1 MSAAPRF
8 AWPDYLAAGAV
19 VLIWGLNFV
28 AMKFALQALSPFQLG
43 AARYVV
49 AALPLVFLIRR
60 PSVQARWVLLYG
72 LCQGVGQFGLLFV
85 ALKVGMSAALASVL
99 MQTQVFYTVIFSAVF
114 LHEKPGRN
122 LQLGLWLAA
131 VALLCFGTDVI
142 VTAGQGVTALGL
154 MLNLG
159 AAGMWAVSNIVA
171 RKAQQS
177 VAYPAGY
184 DPLAFVVWS
193 SLVPIL
199 PFVALSAWMDPPF
212 IWASL
217 SQVDWRSWTS
227 VLYLGWFATIL
238 SYALW
243 TGLLKRHPANRVVPL
258 SLGVPVVGLLAGLLA
273 LQESVTAWQWA
284 GTGLTIS
291 ALAFVFRR
299 ERVVAT
305 PRINPLVKEA
315 P

>member
-8 AWPDYLAAGAV
+8 ALPDYLAAGTV

-28 AMKFALQALSPFQLG
+28 AMKFALLALSPLQLG

-49 AALPLVFLIRR
+49 AALPLVLFIRR
-60 PSVQARWVLLYG
+60 PAVQARWVLLYG

-99 MQTQVFYTVIFSAVF
+99 MQTQVFYTVVFSAFF
-114 LHEKPGRN
+114 LHERPGRN
-122 LQLGLWLAA
+122 LQWGLGLAA
-131 VALLCFGTDVI
+131 LALLCFGYDVL
-142 VTAGQGVTALGL
+142 VSAGQSVTALGL
-154 MLNLG
+154 LLNLG

-177 VAYPAGY
+177 VADPAGY

-199 PFVALSAWMDPPF
+199 PFLALSAWLDAPF

-217 SQVDWRSWTS
+217 AQVSWHSWAS
-227 VLYLGWFATIL
+227 VLYLGWLATIL

-243 TGLLKRHPANRVVPL
+243 TGLLKRYPANRVAPL
-258 SLGVPVVGLLAGLLA
+258 SLGVPVVGLLAGVLG
-273 LQESVTAWQWA
+273 LQESVTGWQWL

-291 ALAFVFRR
+291 ALAFVFRK
-299 ERVVAT
+299 ERMAGQNHT
-305 PRINPLVKEA
+305 RMP
-315 P
+315 